1 MEFISSF
8 SNPCFIDFF
17 LAHLEAD
24 FDQSRSDPF
33 ITGCV
38 YTGTD

>member
-17 LAHLEAD
+17 LALEAD